1 MVGRKKRLWRMAR
14 VLLVI
19 PFVIVLSPYALF
31 VAEKQPGPLYE
42 MFWYSVFGRI
52 TSGEIQTIVMSMEM
66 LGVLFLF
73 ALLFGTWISSHFDGN
88 SHMTFTR
95 IARREVWSLK
105 CILEVWGLAALYA
118 AAFLGLKLVV
128 DIRRVEAW
136 SLDLRLAGAV
146 CTVFGM
152 VFPLL
157 ALTCLVSNW
166 IAIHKGIAI
175 GVLVSF
181 AAVLV
186 LMELAI
192 NWFDVPA
199 MTVFNPLCAN
209 LRILDTPGLAA
220 GKVGINM
227 AYLLLVTA
235 GMTLD
240 IKYRDIF

>member
-1 MVGRKKRLWRMAR
+1 MVGKKKRFWRMAR

-19 PFVIVLSPYALF
+19 PFVIVLAPYDLI
-31 VAEKQPGPLYE
+31 VSEKQPGPLYE
-42 MFWYSVFGRI
+42 MLWYSVFGRI
-52 TSGEIQTIVMSMEM
+52 TAKELQTIVMSMEM

-105 CILEVWGLAALYA
+105 RILEVWGLAVLYA
-118 AAFLGLKLVV
+118 AAFLGLKLIL
-128 DIRRVEAW
+128 DIRQVEAW
-136 SLDLRLAGAV
+136 SLDRRLVGAV
-146 CTVFGM
+146 CTIFGM

-157 ALTCLVSNW
+157 ALVCLVSNW

-192 NWFDVPA
+192 NWFDAPA

-220 GKVGINM
+220 LKVGVNIG
-227 AYLLLVTA
+227 YLLLVTA
-235 GMTLD
+235 GMVLD

>member
-1 MVGRKKRLWRMAR
+1 MVGKKKRFWRMAR

-19 PFVIVLSPYALF
+19 PFVIVLAPYDLI
-31 VAEKQPGPLYE
+31 VSEKQPGPLYE
-42 MFWYSVFGRI
+42 MLWYSVFGRI
-52 TSGEIQTIVMSMEM
+52 TAKELQTIVMSMEM

-95 IARREVWSLK
+95 IARREMWSLK
-105 CILEVWGLAALYA
+105 RILEVWGLAALYA
-118 AAFLGLKLVV
+118 AAFLGLKLIL

-136 SLDLRLAGAV
+136 SLDRRLAGAV
-146 CTVFGM
+146 CTIFGM

-157 ALTCLVSNW
+157 ALICLASNW

-192 NWFDVPA
+192 NWFDAPA
-199 MTVFNPLCAN
+199 MTVLNPLCAN
-209 LRILDTPGLAA
+209 LRILDTPELAA
-220 GKVGINM
+220 LKVGVNIG
-227 AYLLLVTA
+227 YLLLVTA
-235 GMTLD
+235 GMVLD